1 MQSVSL
7 GTSRSS
13 NPSGSQRP
21 LALVVLLLIL
31 SLRVATEHS
40 LLSLALNFLRHKK
53 GD

>member
-1 MQSVSL
+1 MQPVSL
-7 GTSRSS
+7 GTLRSS

-31 SLRVATEHS
+31 SLRVSTEHS